1 VTATTTPPAAP
12 PERRPGF
19 DIWRILIT
27 AIIVLIV
34 AIWVYY
40 FFFATAKA
48 TYRIDDA
55 SWRERAQS
63 ICERYEAERLK
74 LVDTAEG
81 YIAEPTNEQMLQ
93 RADIVDQAT
102 DLLEAELA
110 EVLAVEPASERDR
123 SLLTDYEKY
132 WRILIA
138 DRRAYTAQL
147 RTFDLQP
154 YYETLIDGG
163 PVSNTIVDFTT
174 VNEITACRPP
184 GELGGDV

>member
-1 VTATTTPPAAP
+1 MTATAAP
-12 PERRPGF
+12 PTPPIGAPSGSK
-19 DIWRILIT
+19 IWRILIT
-27 AIIVLIV
+27 LIIVVI
-34 AIWVYY
+34 AAMWVYY
-40 FFFATAKA
+40 FFFASAKA
-48 TYRIDDA
+48 TYRVDDA
-55 SWRERAQS
+55 AWRERAQS

-81 YIAEPTNEQMLQ
+81 YIAEPTNDQMLE

-110 EVLAVEPASERDR
+110 EVLAVQPASERDR

-154 YYETLIDGG
+154 YYETLVDGG